1 MTANLLTASRLV
13 LLAPIMLLLVYGG
26 PVARRFAFGLFV
38 LAGVTDFLDGWAA
51 RRLGCV
57 SNVGT
62 FFDPLADKVFA
73 NVLLVFLALH
83 FPHWT
88 PPAVVLLLLAREF
101 AVQGFRSMAP
111 CKGVVLRTR
120 MVSKLKFV
128 FQTIS
133 AGAVLVGVGTN
144 GDALRG
150 FCQWVAWTALGLALV
165 AGYTSMAMLFW
176 KNRDLWAR
184 EPVQMELR

>member
-1 MTANLLTASRLV
+1 
-13 LLAPIMLLLVYGG
+13 
-26 PVARRFAFGLFV
+26 
-38 LAGVTDFLDGWAA
+38 
-51 RRLGCV
+51 
-57 SNVGT
+57 
-62 FFDPLADKVFA
+62 VFA

-88 PPAVVLLLLAREF
+88 PPTVVLLLLAREF

-128 FQTIS
+128 FQTLS
-133 AGAVLVGVGTN
+133 VGAVLLGVGT
-144 GDALRG
+144 GSDGPRA
-150 FCQWVAWTALGLALV
+150 FCQWLAWTALGLALI
-165 AGYTSMAMLFW
+165 AGYASMTMLFW

-184 EPVQMELR
+184 KPVRMELR